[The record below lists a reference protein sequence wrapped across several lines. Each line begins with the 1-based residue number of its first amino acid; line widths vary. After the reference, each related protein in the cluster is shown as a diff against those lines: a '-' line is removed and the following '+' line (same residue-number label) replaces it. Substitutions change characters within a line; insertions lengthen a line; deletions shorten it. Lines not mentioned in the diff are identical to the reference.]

1 MADTESDPVG
11 EPVPAEEPV
20 PVGASPGL
28 RRLRGRVPVTL
39 RLRLTLLYGSVFIAA
54 GAGLL
59 AVTYGLFKHS
69 QDAQN
74 QNVAIHGL
82 QFELP
87 KGVKATFF
95 PGGGPAVLAS
105 RPGGGVSSTA
115 STSTPG
121 GGRAVA
127 SSGGGAKS
135 VQAPARH
142 PQSARPPAGGNGAL
156 ARRNYIRA
164 VGSLKNTPSPANVF
178 KRIKTSG
185 QQQLR
190 HVVANANVQL
200 RAAQSSD
207 ASSLLEWSGIALA
220 VVALLSIT
228 LAWWLAGRA
237 LRPLRTMNTRAREIS
252 AENLHERLGVELR
265 GDELGELGATFDAL
279 LGRLE
284 GAFDSQR
291 RFVANA
297 SHELRTPITLER
309 TLLEVALADPDVSVE
324 SLRQICQRVV
334 VSTEQQE
341 RLLDA
346 LLTLAR
352 SEAGAARGETVDL
365 ATLVEDALLIRED
378 RLDGIA
384 VESELEPAVVVG
396 DEALL
401 ERLVANLL
409 DNAIVHNDGEAR
421 WIKVRTGELE
431 GAPGLWIANG
441 GEVVDPARV
450 EELYEPF
457 RRGTGERVGG
467 RDGGLGLGLSIVR
480 AVAVAHTARIAGHAP
495 PAGGL
500 EFELRFASDA
510 VAKPPVG
517 GLETATA

>member
-1 MADTESDPVG
+1 VPVDQPARAG
-11 EPVPAEEPV
+11 EGVPA
-20 PVGASPGL
+20 GASPGL
-28 RRLRGRVPVTL
+28 RRLRHSVRGTL
-39 RLRLTLLYGSVFIAA
+39 RLRLTLLYGVVFVAA

-69 QDAQN
+69 QATQKEK
-74 QNVAIHGL
+74 VSIPTV

-87 KGVKATFF
+87 ANAKVSFF
-95 PGGGPAVLAS
+95 AGKPPTASALTARPPTGGGGGAV
-105 RPGGGVSSTA
+105 R
-115 STSTPG
+115 
-121 GGRAVA
+121 
-127 SSGGGAKS
+127 SSGGRTITSVPATGSGGSLAHNSVRVPPRLKPSAAK
-135 VQAPARH
+135 VLKQIR
-142 PQSARPPAGGNGAL
+142 QSGQRQLVAL
-156 ARRNYIRA
+156 ARI
-164 VGSLKNTPSPANVF
+164 ANVRL
-178 KRIKTSG
+178 K
-185 QQQLR
+185 
-190 HVVANANVQL
+190 V
-200 RAAQSSD
+200 AQSND
-207 ASSLLEWSGIALA
+207 ASSLLEWSGIAL
-220 VVALLSIT
+220 VVLALLSIA
-228 LAWWLAGRA
+228 LAWWLSGRA

-252 AENLHERLGVELR
+252 AENLHERLGVGAR
-265 GDELGELGATFDAL
+265 GDELGELAATFDAL

-309 TLLEVALADPDVSVE
+309 TLLEVALADPDASVE

-334 VSTEQQE
+334 ASTEQQE

-352 SEAGAARGETVDL
+352 SEAGAATGETVDL
-365 ATLVEDALLIRED
+365 AALAEDALLSREG
-378 RLDGIA
+378 RLNGIT
-384 VESELEPAVVVG
+384 VESRLEPAVVVG

-409 DNAIVHNDGEAR
+409 DNAIVHNDGDAR

-450 EELYEPF
+450 EELFEPF

-480 AVAVAHTARIAGHAP
+480 AVAAAHAAKIEAHAP

-500 EFELRFASDA
+500 EFELRFISEAA
-510 VAKPPVG
+510 AQPTVG
-517 GLETATA
+517 SLETVTA

>member
-1 MADTESDPVG
+1 MHCWDV
-11 EPVPAEEPV
+11 
-20 PVGASPGL
+20 
-28 RRLRGRVPVTL
+28 
-39 RLRLTLLYGSVFIAA
+39 
-54 GAGLL
+54 
-59 AVTYGLFKHS
+59 
-69 QDAQN
+69 
-74 QNVAIHGL
+74 
-82 QFELP
+82 
-87 KGVKATFF
+87 
-95 PGGGPAVLAS
+95 
-105 RPGGGVSSTA
+105 
-115 STSTPG
+115 
-121 GGRAVA
+121 
-127 SSGGGAKS
+127 
-135 VQAPARH
+135 
-142 PQSARPPAGGNGAL
+142 
-156 ARRNYIRA
+156 
-164 VGSLKNTPSPANVF
+164 
-178 KRIKTSG
+178 
-185 QQQLR
+185 
-190 HVVANANVQL
+190 
-200 RAAQSSD
+200 
-207 ASSLLEWSGIALA
+207 WS
-220 VVALLSIT
+220 
-228 LAWWLAGRA
+228 
-237 LRPLRTMNTRAREIS
+237 
-252 AENLHERLGVELR
+252 
-265 GDELGELGATFDAL
+265 
-279 LGRLE
+279 
-284 GAFDSQR
+284 AFDSQR

-450 EELYEPF
+450 E
-457 RRGTGERVGG
+457 RVGG

>member
-1 MADTESDPVG
+1 MPVG
-11 EPVPAEEPV
+11 EPTPADEPV
-20 PVGASPGL
+20 PAGASPGL
-28 RRLRGRVPVTL
+28 RRLRRSVPVTL
-39 RLRLTLLYGSVFIAA
+39 RLRLTLLYGAVFIAA

-69 QDAQN
+69 QDTQSR
-74 QNVAIHGL
+74 NVAVRGL

-87 KGVKATFF
+87 KGARATFF
-95 PGGGPAVLAS
+95 TGGPAVLTS
-105 RPGGGVSSTA
+105 RPGGGGGSTPL
-115 STSTPG
+115 TSKPG

-127 SSGGGAKS
+127 QSGSAGHSA
-135 VQAPARH
+135 QAPVRH
-142 PQSARPPAGGNGAL
+142 PQSASLPAGGNGAV
-156 ARRNYIRA
+156 ARRNFRTVGA
-164 VGSLKNTPSPANVF
+164 VKTTASPANLL
-178 KRIKTSG
+178 KQIKTLG
-185 QQQLR
+185 QQQLL

-220 VVALLSIT
+220 VVALLSIA

-237 LRPLRTMNTRAREIS
+237 LRPLRMMNTRAREIS

-265 GDELGELGATFDAL
+265 GDELGELAATFDAL

-352 SEAGAARGETVDL
+352 SEAGAATGETVDL
-365 ATLVEDALLIRED
+365 ATLVDDALLTRED
-378 RLDGIA
+378 RLDGIT
-384 VESELEPAVVVG
+384 VDSELNPALVVG

-441 GEVVDPARV
+441 GEVVDPVRV
-450 EELYEPF
+450 EELFEPF

-480 AVAVAHTARIAGHAP
+480 AVAIAHAARIVGHAP

-500 EFELRFASDA
+500 EFELRFASDTA
-510 VAKPPVG
+510 AKPPIG
-517 GLETATA
+517 DLAAATA